1 MPDVRL
7 AYINRLQQGMADIR
21 VSRHY
26 LRKDVIICLN
36 NSETDIYMDVSERE
50 EFVRVAKKAIV
61 QKTPGLSYVQ
71 ESYDILP
78 DYDEQVPW
86 TVAFTLSGL
95 PHPPKMNDLIII
107 EGRVYVVSK
116 TRPSNRELPG
126 LVECLVYPERDSRFV
141 NDELAIYKVR
151 FRVGLEELSYPDYLG
166 KVVTMD
172 VIYGGCPL
180 YMSFEG
186 KDWGKFYISSNVKVP
201 EEATGLY
208 LMDANSE
215 VVTYEFGAVEQAKKI
230 ISPSDVVYR

>member
-61 QKTPGLSYVQ
+61 QKTPDLSYVQ

-116 TRPSNRELPG
+116 RGR
-126 LVECLVYPERDSRFV
+126 
-141 NDELAIYKVR
+141 AIGS
-151 FRVGLEELSYPDYLG
+151 FRVWLSVLFIRRGIQDL
-166 KVVTMD
+166 
-172 VIYGGCPL
+172 
-180 YMSFEG
+180 
-186 KDWGKFYISSNVKVP
+186 
-201 EEATGLY
+201 
-208 LMDANSE
+208 
-215 VVTYEFGAVEQAKKI
+215 
-230 ISPSDVVYR
+230 